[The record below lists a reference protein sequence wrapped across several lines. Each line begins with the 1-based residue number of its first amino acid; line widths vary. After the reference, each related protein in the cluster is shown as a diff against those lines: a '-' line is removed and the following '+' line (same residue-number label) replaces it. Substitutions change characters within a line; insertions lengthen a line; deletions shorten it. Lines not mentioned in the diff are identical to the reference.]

1 MQGNVEIP
9 LETVPPCRGKVPAP
23 AALAMYYESPLRQ
36 LFLLGLLCVVKM
48 PSFHYTISSGA
59 AGMSVGAVEKLMAS
73 VELS

>member
-1 MQGNVEIP
+1 MQDNVEMP
-9 LETVPPCRGKVPAP
+9 LETAPPCCGKVPAL

-36 LFLLGLLCVVKM
+36 LFLLGLLCVVEM

-59 AGMSVGAVEKLMAS
+59 AGMSVCAMEKLMAS